1 MGYCTRHSRKPTTVA
16 APVTAVPA
24 DTINS
29 LFKFNVDEDLPL
41 DRLRFDAQR

>member
-1 MGYCTRHSRKPTTVA
+1 MA

-24 DTINS
+24 DTIHS
-29 LFKFNVDEDLPL
+29 LFKFIVEEDLPL